1 MTYYYFMELRVKYN
15 NLFEKLTVFFSTAIR
30 FMLNALVL
38 IISLTIIIG
47 VVKAGVNLF
56 THINAP
62 LEELLR
68 IILLD
73 VIFIVALIEI
83 TIVILGYLK
92 DGAVH
97 VRYIVDTILI
107 IMLNKVVSFW
117 FEGGTLEE
125 AISLAL
131 LVLVLAAVRIT
142 TIRWSA
148 GDPVQDGRGNALK
161 PDKKKTEKK

>member
-1 MTYYYFMELRVKYN
+1 MATMESRVRYQR
-15 NLFEKLTVFFSTAIR
+15 LFDKLTVFFSTAIR

-38 IISLTIIIG
+38 VISLAIIIG
-47 VVKAGVNLF
+47 VIKAGINLF
-56 THINAP
+56 THLSDP
-62 LEELLR
+62 LEDLLQ

-73 VIFIVALIEI
+73 VVFIVALIEI

-117 FEGGTLEE
+117 FEGGSLQE
-125 AISLAL
+125 AISLSVLILTLAL
-131 LVLVLAAVRIT
+131 VRIS
-142 TIRWSA
+142 TIKWGPDRNPST
-148 GDPVQDGRGNALK
+148 PK
-161 PDKKKTEKK
+161 PD